1 LYVRGGVVD
10 ILQAKKE
17 KDGNELIMSSD
28 FWNKVRSI
36 LKKYSVFYAMGLA
49 AAFALKLYYSR
60 AGVDELDWI
69 LAPTTWWV
77 QVLSGINFKKVP
89 GVGYIN
95 HNCEFVIAPVCA
107 GINFMIIA
115 FTTLVFSFMHHMRTV
130 GSRVAWMIL
139 SLVII
144 YPYTILVNSLRII
157 PSIYLLQ
164 MDFYG
169 GLITTERV
177 HTMEGTLVY
186 FTALLFLYH
195 IADKVVKRLSSR
207 LSTHFSPR
215 FSPYS
220 QPHQSMGPAKEADSL
235 KPAFYAV
242 IKWSL
247 PVFFY
252 FSITLG
258 IPFLNGAYRNDN
270 GKFLEYTL
278 LVSGVCFSAIAVTCL
293 FILLNKCI
301 KRKIV
306 GSSL

>member
-1 LYVRGGVVD
+1 
-10 ILQAKKE
+10 
-17 KDGNELIMSSD
+17 MSSD
-28 FWNKVRSI
+28 FWTKVRSI
-36 LKKYSVFYAMGLA
+36 LKKYGVFYAIGLA

-77 QVLSGINFKKVP
+77 QVLSGINFKKAP

-95 HNCEFVIAPVCA
+95 HNYEFVIAPVCA

-115 FTTLVFSFMHHMRTV
+115 FTTLIFSFMHHMRTT
-130 GSRVAWMIL
+130 GSRIAWLIL
-139 SLVII
+139 SLVSI

-169 GLITTERV
+169 GLVTPERV

-186 FTALLFLYH
+186 FTALLFVYH
-195 IADKVVKRLSSR
+195 IADKAVKSSSSR

-215 FSPYS
+215 FSPSSS
-220 QPHQSMGPAKEADSL
+220 QHQSMETAEAADSR
-235 KPAFYAV
+235 KPAFNTV
-242 IKWSL
+242 LKWSL

-270 GKFLEYTL
+270 GQFIEYVV
-278 LVSGVCFSAIAVTCL
+278 LVCIMCFSVIAVTCL
-293 FILLNKCI
+293 LALLNKHVRQ
-301 KRKIV
+301 KTAGNR
-306 GSSL
+306 G